1 MSSLST
7 PVKVVGILTTVLLL
21 IVVNPWFSIPD
32 DQAQLRDLL
41 TYAFW
46 ISFIVLLVLLFLE
59 RDAPGGETME
69 IEGPAFTRFLFGNS
83 KAGLFWLPIRLF
95 LGFSWLEAGWHKFTG
110 EGWMDGGAALAGLWN
125 NAVAIP
131 EGGRP
136 PITYEWYRGFLQLL
150 IDNNAQTWFA
160 PLITFGEMAVGLGL
174 IFGILTGFAAFFG
187 SMMNM
192 SFMLAGSASTNPIL
206 FTLAI
211 GLMLGWKVAG
221 YYGLDRWLLPALGVP
236 WRGHVDTPH
245 PTPPPSPSTPA
256 PPPQEAASG

>member
-7 PVKVVGILTTVLLL
+7 PVKVFGILTTVLLL

-41 TYAFW
+41 TYGFW
-46 ISFIVLLVLLFLE
+46 ISFIVLLILLFME
-59 RDAPGGETME
+59 RNQPGGETVE
-69 IEGPAFTRFLFGNS
+69 IEGPAFTRFLFSNS

-110 EGWMDGGAALAGLWN
+110 EGWMDGGAALAGYWA
-125 NAVAIP
+125 NAVAVP
-131 EGGRP
+131 EAGAGRP
-136 PITYEWYRGFLQLL
+136 AITYEWYRGFLQLL

-174 IFGILTGFAAFFG
+174 ILGILTGFAAFFG

-192 SFMLAGSASTNPIL
+192 SFMLAGSASTNPVL

-211 GLMLGWKVAG
+211 GLILAWKVAG
-221 YYGLDRWLLPALGVP
+221 YYGVDRYLLPMLGTP
-236 WRGHVDTPH
+236 WHPGRIPTSAGTTP
-245 PTPPPSPSTPA
+245 TSTPA
-256 PPPQEAASG
+256 APSPQT